1 MSHFLLDTNIAIHV
15 MKRRPPLALERF
27 NLHACPMALWAITL
41 SELPHGTERSSAP
54 ESFLEVVEDFC
65 SSCFCSHLGG
75 AAVDRGGPAQG

>member
-1 MSHFLLDTNIAIHV
+1 MLHFLLDTNIAIHV
-15 MKRRPPLALERF
+15 IKRRPPLALERF

-65 SSCFCSHLGG
+65 SSLIS
-75 AAVDRGGPAQG
+75 AAILEVLRYGPKAAQP